1 MERCL
6 LDVLVI
12 EETKI
17 NSDFKTDIFL
27 VNNYQK
33 PMRRDRNEYGG
44 GIMLYARKGVV
55 CNRVPALETPSLE
68 LLCSELIVNKKKW
81 IVYCIYRP
89 PDCGNIDSFFS
100 DLSTTLNSAL
110 DKYDNVI
117 VMGDINI
124 DSLNRQDPG
133 HSKLVSFCDVFGLSN
148 LVTAKTCFTKNSSS
162 SIDAILT
169 NRPRCFQKTS
179 VFETGLSDYHGLVLT
194 VMKSHLPR
202 LKPKV
207 IKYRSYKNFVPENF
221 LSDVKLANFGATED
235 PEQAYDN
242 LVCTFRKLVDKHAPL
257 KTKVQRGNSAPFMTH
272 ELKKGIY
279 TRTRLKKKFK
289 KNPTKENENNFKRQR
304 NKCVSL
310 RRKAIKQH
318 FKKATENGL
327 VSNRA
332 FWNLVKPFL
341 SNKGGL
347 ASNDISLIKNNEIV
361 TDDQKL
367 TEIFNDHYINIVEKS
382 SGTKP
387 CNIAD
392 TVAIDDDRQIV
403 SLILEKYKNHPS
415 VLAIIQNPDNKFH
428 SFSFDEV
435 QLSEVKKQ
443 LKSLDGRKSTGED
456 QIPPKLVLLA
466 AEELTFPL
474 TDAINNCIRTHRFP
488 DNGKRAAVCP
498 LDKGEPNRTVE
509 RNFRPVSILN
519 VFSKIYEKILKN
531 QLIPYLDETLS
542 IFIAAYRKAYGTQHV
557 LIRMIE
563 EWKAKLDSDNI
574 VGAILMDLSKAFDC
588 IPHDL
593 LTAKLHAYGLDEN
606 ALVLIYSYL
615 KRRKQSVRINNTY
628 SCFQTILSG
637 VPQGSVLGP
646 ILFNV
651 YINDL
656 FLFIKQETL
665 HNYADDNTLAYFSK
679 TLADLI
685 GVLEEEAGVA
695 LTWLKQNQMIANPE
709 KFHALLIKKDK
720 TNTCG
725 ENISIQ
731 GKMIKSEETVKLL
744 GIQLDYK
751 LNFEQHISELCRK
764 AASQLNVLKRLKQFI
779 GFSEREIL
787 VQSFVYSNFNYCPL
801 VWYFSSAKSLQK
813 IEKIQERA
821 LRFLYN
827 DHRSSY
833 SELLEKSER
842 CTMHVSRLRVLCIEI
857 FKTLKHL
864 NPPFMSDI
872 FKIKS
877 SRYSS
882 RNPYDL
888 QHHRP
893 NQVTFGSNSLR
904 SLGPQIW
911 NALPNE
917 IKSTN
922 NLNSFKRLIKQ
933 WDGPNCK
940 CNACHYSSEL

>member
-1 MERCL
+1 M
-6 LDVLVI
+6 
-12 EETKI
+12 TYTAP
-17 NSDFKTDIFL
+17 S
-27 VNNYQK
+27 
-33 PMRRDRNEYGG
+33 
-44 GIMLYARKGVV
+44 
-55 CNRVPALETPSLE
+55 LETPSLV
-68 LLCSELIVNKKKW
+68 LLCSELIVNEKKW

-117 VMGDINI
+117 VMGYINI
-124 DSLNRQDPG
+124 DSLNRQDLG

-318 FKKATENGL
+318 FKKVTENGL

-341 SNKGGL
+341 SNNGGL
-347 ASNDISLIKNNEIV
+347 ASNDISLIKNNGIV

-435 QLSEVKKQ
+435 QHSEVKKQ

-488 DNGKRAAVCP
+488 EKGKRAAVCP

-593 LTAKLHAYGLDEN
+593 LIAKLHAYGLDEN

-628 SCFQTILSG
+628 SCFQTIL
-637 VPQGSVLGP
+637 
-646 ILFNV
+646 
-651 YINDL
+651 
-656 FLFIKQETL
+656 
-665 HNYADDNTLAYFSK
+665 
-679 TLADLI
+679 
-685 GVLEEEAGVA
+685 
-695 LTWLKQNQMIANPE
+695 
-709 KFHALLIKKDK
+709 
-720 TNTCG
+720 
-725 ENISIQ
+725 
-731 GKMIKSEETVKLL
+731 
-744 GIQLDYK
+744 
-751 LNFEQHISELCRK
+751 
-764 AASQLNVLKRLKQFI
+764 
-779 GFSEREIL
+779 
-787 VQSFVYSNFNYCPL
+787 
-801 VWYFSSAKSLQK
+801 
-813 IEKIQERA
+813 
-821 LRFLYN
+821 
-827 DHRSSY
+827 
-833 SELLEKSER
+833 
-842 CTMHVSRLRVLCIEI
+842 
-857 FKTLKHL
+857 
-864 NPPFMSDI
+864 
-872 FKIKS
+872 
-877 SRYSS
+877 
-882 RNPYDL
+882 
-888 QHHRP
+888 
-893 NQVTFGSNSLR
+893 
-904 SLGPQIW
+904 
-911 NALPNE
+911 
-917 IKSTN
+917 
-922 NLNSFKRLIKQ
+922 
-933 WDGPNCK
+933 
-940 CNACHYSSEL
+940 